1 MARPPWLK
9 PLLGTSFFRQCKSH
23 GDSNKNECNMF
34 CLDCISDALCSS
46 CLLVH
51 RHHRIIQVPFLFLE
65 SLQSVILFLNPVSL
79 NLCNRSFSLS
89 RLILFRFVEQI
100 RRSSYHDV
108 IRVSEIQKVLD
119 IGGVQTYVINGAKV
133 VFLNHRPQPRPGKGV
148 TYACEICDR
157 SLQDPA
163 RFCSLG
169 CKMAGMTS
177 NRKSSEDTHIASSQ
191 CMAPQTPPSS
201 CRTRRRRKGIPQRSP
216 MGSC

>member
-1 MARPPWLK
+1 MTVMARPPWLK

-51 RHHRIIQVPFLFLE
+51 RHHRII
-65 SLQSVILFLNPVSL
+65 
-79 NLCNRSFSLS
+79 
-89 RLILFRFVEQI
+89 QI